1 MFFFFFLEG
10 GVFVGGSRTRFYFST
25 FADIN
30 KKDFAY
36 SYQQEDAMP
45 TVSALGALIA
55 LIVAIFLILK
65 KVSPAYGMLAG
76 ALVGGLVGGADLSQ
90 TVSLMI
96 GGAQG
101 ITTAVMRILAAGVLA
116 GVLIESGAANTIAE
130 TITNKLGETRA
141 LLALALATLILTA
154 VGVFI
159 DVAVI
164 TVSPIALALARRTD
178 LSKPAILLAMI
189 GGGKAGNLMSPNPNA
204 IAAADTFHLPLTSV
218 MMAGIIPA
226 IFGLILTYFLAKRL
240 RNKGSRVSAQEVVVV
255 ETQNLPSFLTALV
268 APLVAIFLL
277 ALRPLAD
284 IKVDPLIAL
293 PLGGLIGALCMGKL
307 RQANNYAISGLGK
320 MAPVAIM
327 LLGTGALAGI
337 IANSG
342 MKDVLI
348 EGLKHSGLP
357 SYILAP
363 ISGALMSLATAST
376 TAGTAVASN
385 VFSSTL
391 LELGVSS
398 LAGAAMIHAGATVFD
413 HMPHGSFFHA
423 TGGSVNMDMK
433 ERLKLIPYESAVGL
447 IMTIV
452 STLIFGVFN

>member
-1 MFFFFFLEG
+1 M
-10 GVFVGGSRTRFYFST
+10 T
-25 FADIN
+25 
-30 KKDFAY
+30 
-36 SYQQEDAMP
+36 
-45 TVSALGALIA
+45 TVSAIGALVA

-65 KVSPAYGMLAG
+65 KVSPAYGMLVG
-76 ALVGGLVGGADLSQ
+76 ALVGGLIGGADLSQ

-116 GVLIESGAANTIAE
+116 GVLIESGAANSIAE

-141 LLALALATLILTA
+141 LLALALATMILTA
-154 VGVFI
+154 VGVFV

-164 TVSPIALALARRTD
+164 TVSPIALALSRRSD
-178 LSKPAILLAMI
+178 LSKAAILLAMI
-189 GGGKAGNLMSPNPNA
+189 GGGKAGNIMSPNPNA

-226 IFGLILTYFLAKRL
+226 LFGLILTYFLAKRL
-240 RNKGSRVSAQEVVVV
+240 INKGSKVTDKEVIVL

-268 APLVAIFLL
+268 APLVAILLL
-277 ALRPLAD
+277 ALRPLFD

-307 RQANNYAISGLGK
+307 RNINSYAINGLSK
-320 MAPVAIM
+320 MTPVAIM

-342 MKDVLI
+342 LKEVLI
-348 EGLKHSGLP
+348 QGLEHSGLP
-357 SYILAP
+357 SYILTP
-363 ISGALMSLATAST
+363 ISGGLMSLATAST

-423 TGGSVNMDMK
+423 TGGSVNMDIK

-447 IMTIV
+447 MMTIV
-452 STLIFGVFN
+452 STLIFGVFKF

>member
-1 MFFFFFLEG
+1 M
-10 GVFVGGSRTRFYFST
+10 T
-25 FADIN
+25 
-30 KKDFAY
+30 
-36 SYQQEDAMP
+36 
-45 TVSALGALIA
+45 TVSAIGALVA

-65 KVSPAYGMLAG
+65 KVSPAYGMLVG
-76 ALVGGLVGGADLSQ
+76 ALVGGLIGGADLSQ

-116 GVLIESGAANTIAE
+116 GVLIESGAANSIAE

-141 LLALALATLILTA
+141 LLALALATMILTA
-154 VGVFI
+154 VGVFV

-164 TVSPIALALARRTD
+164 TVSPIALALSRRSD
-178 LSKPAILLAMI
+178 LSKAAILLAMI
-189 GGGKAGNLMSPNPNA
+189 GGGKAGNIMSPNPNA

-226 IFGLILTYFLAKRL
+226 LFGLILTYFLAKRL
-240 RNKGSRVSAQEVVVV
+240 INKGSKVTDKEVIVL

-268 APLVAIFLL
+268 APLVAILLL
-277 ALRPLAD
+277 ALRPLFD

-307 RQANNYAISGLGK
+307 RNINSYAINGLSK
-320 MAPVAIM
+320 MTPVAIM

-342 MKDVLI
+342 LKEVLI
-348 EGLKHSGLP
+348 QGLEHSGLP

-363 ISGALMSLATAST
+363 ISGVLMSLATAST
-376 TAGTAVASN
+376 TAGTAVAAN

-423 TGGSVNMDMK
+423 TGGSVNMDIK

-447 IMTIV
+447 MMTIV
-452 STLIFGVFN
+452 STLIFGVFKF

>member
-1 MFFFFFLEG
+1 M
-10 GVFVGGSRTRFYFST
+10 T
-25 FADIN
+25 
-30 KKDFAY
+30 
-36 SYQQEDAMP
+36 
-45 TVSALGALIA
+45 TVSALGALVA

-76 ALVGGLVGGADLSQ
+76 ALVGGLIGGADLSQ

-116 GVLIESGAANTIAE
+116 GVLIESGAANSIAE

-141 LLALALATLILTA
+141 LLALALATMILTA
-154 VGVFI
+154 VGVFV

-189 GGGKAGNLMSPNPNA
+189 GGGKAGNIMSPNPNA

-218 MMAGIIPA
+218 MMAGVIPA
-226 IFGLILTYFLAKRL
+226 IFGLILTYVLAKRL
-240 RNKGSRVSAQEVVVV
+240 INKGSKVTDKEVVTV

-268 APLVAIFLL
+268 APLVAILLL
-277 ALRPLAD
+277 ALRPLCD

-307 RQANNYAISGLGK
+307 RQANGYAMSGLGK

-342 MKDVLI
+342 LKDVLI
-348 EGLKHSGLP
+348 QGLEHSGLP

-385 VFSSTL
+385 VFSGTL
-391 LELGVSS
+391 LELGVSA

-423 TGGSVNMDMK
+423 TGGSVNMEMK

-452 STLIFGVFN
+452 STLIFGVFNLF

>member
-1 MFFFFFLEG
+1 M
-10 GVFVGGSRTRFYFST
+10 T
-25 FADIN
+25 
-30 KKDFAY
+30 
-36 SYQQEDAMP
+36 
-45 TVSALGALIA
+45 TVSAIGALVA

-65 KVSPAYGMLAG
+65 KVSPAYGMLVG
-76 ALVGGLVGGADLSQ
+76 ALVGGLIGGADLSQ

-116 GVLIESGAANTIAE
+116 GVLIESGAANSIAE

-141 LLALALATLILTA
+141 LLALALATMILTA
-154 VGVFI
+154 VGVFV

-164 TVSPIALALARRTD
+164 TVSPIALALSRRSD
-178 LSKPAILLAMI
+178 LSKVAILLAMI
-189 GGGKAGNLMSPNPNA
+189 GGGKAGNIMSPNPNA

-226 IFGLILTYFLAKRL
+226 LFGLILTYFLAKRL
-240 RNKGSRVSAQEVVVV
+240 INKGSKVTDKEVIVL

-268 APLVAIFLL
+268 APLVAILLL
-277 ALRPLAD
+277 ALRPLFD

-293 PLGGLIGALCMGKL
+293 PLGGLIGAFCMGKL
-307 RQANNYAISGLGK
+307 RNINSYAINGLSK
-320 MAPVAIM
+320 MTPVAIM

-342 MKDVLI
+342 LKEVLI
-348 EGLKHSGLP
+348 QGLEHSGLP
-357 SYILAP
+357 SFILAP
-363 ISGALMSLATAST
+363 ISGVLMSLATAST

-423 TGGSVNMDMK
+423 TGGSVNMDIK
-433 ERLKLIPYESAVGL
+433 ERLKLIPYESTVGL
-447 IMTIV
+447 MMTIV
-452 STLIFGVFN
+452 STLIFGVFKF

>member
-1 MFFFFFLEG
+1 M
-10 GVFVGGSRTRFYFST
+10 T
-25 FADIN
+25 
-30 KKDFAY
+30 
-36 SYQQEDAMP
+36 
-45 TVSALGALIA
+45 TVSAFGALVA
-55 LIVAIFLILK
+55 LVVAIFLILK
-65 KVSPAYGMLAG
+65 KVPPAYGMLVG
-76 ALVGGLVGGADLSQ
+76 ALVGGLVGGVDLSQ
-90 TVSLMI
+90 TVTLMI

-116 GVLIESGAANTIAE
+116 GVLIESGAANSIAE
-130 TITNKLGETRA
+130 SITNKLGETRA
-141 LLALALATLILTA
+141 LLALALATMILTA
-154 VGVFI
+154 VGVFV

-178 LSKPAILLAMI
+178 LSKAAILLAMI
-189 GGGKAGNLMSPNPNA
+189 GGGKAGNIMSPNPNA

-218 MMAGIIPA
+218 MMAGVIPA

-240 RNKGSRVSAQEVVVV
+240 INKGSKVTDQEVVMV
-255 ETQNLPSFLTALV
+255 ESQNLPSFSTALV
-268 APLVAIFLL
+268 APLVAILLL
-277 ALRPLAD
+277 ALRPLFD

-293 PLGGLIGALCMGKL
+293 PIGGLIGALCMGKL
-307 RQANNYAISGLGK
+307 RQANSYAISGLGK

-342 MKDVLI
+342 LKDVLI
-348 EGLKHSGLP
+348 QGLEHSGLP

-423 TGGSVNMDMK
+423 TGGSVNMEMK

-452 STLIFGVFN
+452 STLIFGVFNLF

>member
-1 MFFFFFLEG
+1 MTEE
-10 GVFVGGSRTRFYFST
+10 RIMT
-25 FADIN
+25 
-30 KKDFAY
+30 
-36 SYQQEDAMP
+36 
-45 TVSALGALIA
+45 TVSALGAIIA
-55 LIVAIFLILK
+55 LAVAIFLILK

-76 ALVGGLVGGADLSQ
+76 ALIGGLIGGADLTQ
-90 TVSLMI
+90 TVTLMI

-116 GVLIESGAANTIAE
+116 GVLIDSGAANTIAE
-130 TITNKLGETRA
+130 SITNKLGETRA

-154 VGVFI
+154 VGVFV

-189 GGGKAGNLMSPNPNA
+189 GGGKAGNIISPNPNA

-226 IFGLILTYFLAKRL
+226 VFGLILTYFLAKRL
-240 RNKGSRVSAQEVVVV
+240 VKKGSRVSEQEVIVVDK
-255 ETQNLPSFLTALV
+255 QDLPHFGTAMI
-268 APLVAIFLL
+268 APLCAILLL
-277 ALRPLAD
+277 ALRPLFD

-293 PLGGLIGALCMGKL
+293 PVGGLVGALCMGKIGH
-307 RQANNYAISGLGK
+307 ANRYAVSGLGK

-342 MKDVLI
+342 LKDVLI
-348 EGLKHSGLP
+348 QGLEHSGLP

-363 ISGALMSLATAST
+363 ISGVLMSLATAST

-385 VFSSTL
+385 VFSGTL
-391 LELGVSS
+391 LELGVRG
-398 LAGAAMIHAGATVFD
+398 LAAAAMIHAGATVFD

-423 TGGSVNMDMK
+423 TGGSVNMDIK

-447 IMTIV
+447 IMTII
-452 STLIFGVFN
+452 STLIFGVFA